1 MQNHYNLIYREEE
14 REMLPLCQ
22 DQGVGV
28 IPWSPLARGRLTR
41 PWDTRTARSDTDEF
55 GRSLYRDE
63 DQTVVEK
70 VLALADSRGVSPAQV
85 GLAWLL
91 AQPAVT
97 SPIVGVTSP
106 QHLTDAI
113 AAVDLQLSEDEVA
126 ELGVDYVPHGIAG
139 HR

>member
-1 MQNHYNLIYREEE
+1 
-14 REMLPLCQ
+14 MLPLCL

-41 PWDTRTARSDTDEF
+41 PWDSTTARSETDQF
-55 GRSLYRDE
+55 GASLYRDE
-63 DQTVVEK
+63 DRTVVEK
-70 VLALADSRGVSPAQV
+70 VLAVAERRGVSPAQV

-97 SPIVGVTSP
+97 SPIVGITRP
-106 QHLTDAI
+106 GHLADAV
-113 AAVDLQLSEDEVA
+113 AAVDLELTEDEVF
-126 ELGVDYVPHGIAG
+126 ELGADYVPHAIAG